1 MYDLAASHD
10 GLTPRGAV
18 AAPRPQTS
26 TAARFAHVILNPAA
40 GAGRAGRLQPRLVS
54 AMARRFGRN
63 HTLHVTERPGDATV
77 SAAAAVA
84 AGATLVVAV
93 GGDGT
98 IHETVNGLL
107 RSSRPR
113 GTACALGIVDCGTG
127 RGLATSLGLPE
138 TLDAQLDL
146 LASPHTAAIDVG
158 HVACWDAAAH
168 PVNRWFVS
176 ECQMGIGGAI
186 VADLRTWH
194 KRFGGRVA
202 FGAVALLRAL
212 RHAGTAFSVTYGCG
226 SSATTR
232 PLLGLAIGN
241 GSVCA
246 AGMRLTPD
254 ALPNDG
260 LFDVLAIHDMPKPT
274 RLGNF
279 PRVYTGTHIHSP
291 HFSVRRA
298 NHVMVSAVPPAPV
311 AADGE
316 LIGHTPA
323 ILTLLP
329 SALPVRCDGLPGG

>member
-1 MYDLAASHD
+1 VHDHAASHD
-10 GLTPRGAV
+10 ALTPRGAV
-18 AAPRPQTS
+18 AAPRPQTGV
-26 TAARFAHVILNPAA
+26 AAGFAHVILNPAA

-54 AMARRFGRN
+54 AIARRFGRN
-63 HTLHVTERPGDATV
+63 HTLRVTERPGDATV

-84 AGATLVVAV
+84 AGATLVVVV

-127 RGLATSLGLPE
+127 RGLATSLALPE

-158 HVACWDAAAH
+158 HVACWDAAGH
-168 PVNRWFVS
+168 HVNRWFVS
-176 ECQMGIGGAI
+176 ECQIGIGGAI
-186 VADLRTWH
+186 VADLQPWH

-202 FGAVALLRAL
+202 FGAVALRRAL
-212 RHAGTAFSVTYGCG
+212 RYGGTAFSVAYGG
-226 SSATTR
+226 FSATTR

-246 AGMRLTPD
+246 GGMRLTPD

-260 LFDVLAIHDMPKPT
+260 LFDVLTIHDMPKLT

-279 PRVYTGTHIHSP
+279 QRVYRGTHIHSP

-298 NHVMVSAVPPAPV
+298 SRVRVSAVPPAPV

-316 LIGHTPA
+316 LIGYTPA

-329 SALPVRCDGLPGG
+329 SALHVRCDGLPRG